1 MDFEEELFLANA
13 EDSQVFFLADDEN
26 SSEDNERKTGFSEA
40 KKEKQNPASNSS
52 EIDEVYSLLKISEK
66 PEKVDFKEYFK
77 SNPEIFILAGVDYYQ
92 TLSEEQF
99 ALFEA
104 KCDKLTRL
112 ANEKWRS
119 PKTNYKIAELDSAL
133 GTLKSIFRTEL
144 STIHYS
150 NEIKRVLNQ
159 HLNSVLLQK
168 IKDGILE
175 ISEIRELY
183 EIAVSI
189 HLIPDSKSGK
199 KAILEWVK
207 NSQGKKHFIIES
219 YSETFLRTVKDK
231 SEFDRLNTDI
241 CKQRLFEEYKSL
253 AELNAQ
259 ITGDGNPPPDSKLC
273 SEMCNLLTNENLFV
287 NNVTFYKT
295 NFFETE
301 KKNFRGNFLLPHTDE
316 DFYYYKG
323 TAKNLYQFTEE
334 QWNEFVRLE
343 DLKKDDSASL
353 AFIMGTEK
361 ALTVA
366 EIADLIEANSTM
378 ALSRIL
384 AGDVET
390 YLIHIGQID
399 LAKRVSA
406 IIEEL
411 KTDGE
416 ILVQSVAN
424 LLRGIDSSVTD
435 NEEDEDKVRRT
446 ISALI
451 EKDAG
456 IKAIVSCLLSKK
468 QYEKLNKK
476 FLSSTSNEHTE
487 LESYLLSKGFSFIKL
502 CVNYLNEFPEESN
515 ALAYKNMYENYAAY
529 VLTNLSENADSNGAI
544 TFVCVFKPILEG
556 ASNKNLLSQNF
567 MKKFSEIEK
576 VMTEKLGEEENN
588 FSKQQETKP
597 KKSFFGFRK

>member
-159 HLNSVLLQK
+159 HLNSALVQK
-168 IKDGILE
+168 VKDGILE
-175 ISEIRELY
+175 LSEIQELY

-189 HLIPDSKSGK
+189 HRVSESKAGK
-199 KAILEWVK
+199 KAIFDWINK
-207 NSQGKKHFIIES
+207 SQEKAHFKIES
-219 YSETFLRTVKDK
+219 YSETFLRTVKEK
-231 SEFDRLNTDI
+231 SEFERFNTDF
-241 CKQRLFEEYKSL
+241 CKDKLFEGYKNL
-253 AELNAQ
+253 ATLSTQINGIENLQADSELY
-259 ITGDGNPPPDSKLC
+259 D
-273 SEMCNLLTNENLFV
+273 EMNNLLAKEELLVDNV
-287 NNVTFYKT
+287 NFYRT
-295 NFFETE
+295 NFFEKE
-301 KKNFRGNFLLPHTDE
+301 KADFKGNFSLPHTDE

-323 TAKNLYQFTEE
+323 TAKNLYYFTEE
-334 QWNEFVRLE
+334 QWNEFIRIENLRKE
-343 DLKKDDSASL
+343 DDASV

-366 EIADLIEANSTM
+366 EIADLLESNPTM

-384 AGDVET
+384 AGDLET
-390 YLIHIGQID
+390 YLTHIGQFELSKKLISI
-399 LAKRVSA
+399 K
-406 IIEEL
+406 EEL
-411 KTDGE
+411 KTNGE
-416 ILVQSVAN
+416 SLVQSVVN
-424 LLRGIDSSVTD
+424 LLKGIDSSKTE
-435 NEEDEDKVRRT
+435 NEDDEEKIRRT

-451 EKDAG
+451 EKDVG
-456 IKAIVSCLLSKK
+456 IKAIVTCLLSKK

-476 FLSSTSNEHTE
+476 FLSPTSSEHTE
-487 LESYLLSKGFSFIKL
+487 LNNYLLSKGFSFMKL
-502 CVNYLNEFPEESN
+502 CMNYLHEFPEENN
-515 ALAYKNMYENYAAY
+515 ALAYKNMYENYADY
-529 VLTNLSENADSNGAI
+529 VLSELSENINSNDAI
-544 TFVCVFKPILEG
+544 TFIYIFKPILEETK
-556 ASNKNLLSQNF
+556 NKNFLSIDF
-567 MKKFSEIEK
+567 MNNFSEIEK
-576 VMTEKLGEEENN
+576 SMTEKLGEEENN
-588 FSKQQETKP
+588 FSKKQEIKP
-597 KKSFFGFRK
+597 KKSFFSFRK